1 MEPKDEIDIKLLLNY
16 PLISKSVEDDSIVYK
31 GIIEIDDEDYRIC
44 IKQTFPNDFI
54 LELPSNLQ
62 SLEEGFGDNAHQ
74 THDIIMY
81 LDSLKKYISSKIPSK
96 KPQNHCETYRQV
108 LYEFSEFSKF
118 YLNLKSCYLAY
129 DLSKVSVTTLDE
141 QNREH
146 YIEIRVDYGDKKN
159 IFEIA
164 EFDLPYEKDKFK
176 KSSNLK
182 VVFNQ
187 FVDVIETLQP
197 FFSLMEDFDKNC
209 NILDPVPQKK
219 RYNYR
224 RIWLGDTLSLII
236 TIDPFSLGKMP
247 NIIFLGPERMVEFY
261 RSTMNQ
267 NLENWDPTNGI
278 YIEILKLIGLDTFPK
293 KSDDAEGKNDDLLL
307 EAGDCSICFL
317 LKLNDKLP
325 EIVCRNKFCDN
336 CYHTECLYEWLISV
350 NSRRFFTE
358 VVGACPNC
366 EKNISCPIPN

>member
-1 MEPKDEIDIKLLLNY
+1 
-16 PLISKSVEDDSIVYK
+16 
-31 GIIEIDDEDYRIC
+31 
-44 IKQTFPNDFI
+44 
-54 LELPSNLQ
+54 
-62 SLEEGFGDNAHQ
+62 
-74 THDIIMY
+74 MY

-182 VVFNQ
+182 VVYNQ

-224 RIWLGDTLSLII
+224 RIWLGTFDFLLLQYFII
-236 TIDPFSLGKMP
+236 IQSIISFPFKDFSL
-247 NIIFLGPERMVEFY
+247 
-261 RSTMNQ
+261 S
-267 NLENWDPTNGI
+267 
-278 YIEILKLIGLDTFPK
+278 KLF
-293 KSDDAEGKNDDLLL
+293 S
-307 EAGDCSICFL
+307 
-317 LKLNDKLP
+317 
-325 EIVCRNKFCDN
+325 
-336 CYHTECLYEWLISV
+336 
-350 NSRRFFTE
+350 
-358 VVGACPNC
+358 
-366 EKNISCPIPN
+366 